1 MERAEFT
8 PMKLDAELRVPAA
21 TVWLARFHFPEP
33 TEHVKQE
40 ADCYWLDHCLTPR
53 PANTRA
59 CYRERWSP
67 HRFERLGDVFVVPPG
82 ESLHTR
88 SNGGGPQTSIV
99 CQLNPEPLRT
109 WCDDDL
115 EWTDRRLEAGLD
127 ICSAN
132 IRGLLLRLA
141 EEARH
146 PGFASTMLAE
156 LIIGQIAIEL
166 ARYCKAIA
174 ERPVTGGLA
183 PWRLRLI
190 EERFA
195 HVHGLPTLGELAAL
209 CGLSVRQLT
218 RGFRASRGCSIG
230 EYVAERR
237 ISNAKQALLAG
248 ESVKSLAYAL
258 GFSSPSSFCYAFR
271 KATGETPHQFRQKTV
286 HTLQ

>member
-1 MERAEFT
+1 MEHAEFT
-8 PMKLDAELRVPAA
+8 GMKLDAELCVPTA

-33 TEHVKQE
+33 TDHTKRETD
-40 ADCYWLDHCLTPR
+40 AYWLDHCLTPR
-53 PANTRA
+53 PSDTRA

-67 HRFERLGDVFVVPPG
+67 YRFERIGDVFVVPPG
-82 ESLHTR
+82 ESLQTR

-99 CQLNPEPLRT
+99 CQLNPEPLRA

-146 PGFASTMLAE
+146 PGFASTMLTE
-156 LIIGQIAIEL
+156 LIVGQIAIEL

-174 ERPVTGGLA
+174 AQPAMGGLA

-190 EERFA
+190 AEKFAEEK
-195 HVHGLPTLGELAAL
+195 GLPTLAELARL

-237 ISNAKQALLAG
+237 ISTAKQSLLAG
-248 ESVKSLAYAL
+248 ETVKAIAYAL

-271 KATGETPHQFRQKTV
+271 KATGETPHQFRQKITR
-286 HTLQ
+286 Q